1 MCLIDAA
8 FAHGGRGYR
17 EMRKFLQ
24 QAKLRL
30 RPRTDHAASCVD
42 DGRLGLGQDLRGGRD
57 AARIRLHAIERI
69 RSQAESATV
78 AVLLLTQSYLNSD
91 YVCNVELPIFL
102 DRADEGDLEVLPI
115 VVRRGTYDKVKI
127 QRRNKKDGSTSHLLS
142 SFQFVNGP
150 NEPLIDMTL
159 GEQDKVLEK
168 VARHIIRS
176 VAFEAGEG
184 DREQVADEAKQRS
197 DVTAYPNEPQQS
209 PSDVNGTDPSLRELR
224 QEAIKKEEEFGQVS
238 EARYN
243 IVVLGQAGAGK
254 SSLINYLFGKN
265 IRETG
270 TGKPVTLR
278 GFHD

>member
-1 MCLIDAA
+1 MSCSI
-8 FAHGGRGYR
+8 FISYR
-17 EMRKFLQ
+17 RSDNEGLDKEHKWFD
-24 QAKLRL
+24 RL
-30 RPRTDHAASCVD
+30 LEYLKPLTRQRPEIICFSDKDISPGEKWD
-42 DGRLGLGQDLRGGRD
+42 
-57 AARIRLHAIERI
+57 ERI